1 MFVIDLLQQHGHW
14 TWASIGLVL
23 ILLEVAAPGAFFL
36 WVGIAAGVLA
46 LLTAVLPGLDWKAQL
61 AVFAVLS
68 VVSTLLGRRYF
79 RWRPIRTTHT
89 GLNRR
94 GENLIGQHFVLQQ
107 AIVNGTARHRTGGTT
122 WQIEGPD
129 LAAGVQVRVTGLNGI
144 RLVVEKAED
153 GVVQGV

>member
-1 MFVIDLLQQHGHW
+1 MFVINLLQDHGHW

-23 ILLEVAAPGAFFL
+23 IVVEVAAPGAFFL
-36 WVGIAAGVLA
+36 WVGIAAGVTG
-46 LLTAVLPGLDWKAQL
+46 LLVAVIPDFGWQVQL

-68 VVSTLLGRRYF
+68 VVSTILGRRYF

-94 GENLIGQHFVLQQ
+94 GTNLVGREYVLQQ
-107 AIVNGTARHRTGGTT
+107 AIVNGGSRLQTGGTT

-129 LAAGVQVRVTGLNGI
+129 LAAGESVRVTAINGTC
-144 RLVVEKAED
+144 LVVEKA
-153 GVVQGV
+153 